1 MTKKKKRYLSLAIA
15 LILFVIIF
23 SILWNIGIK
32 KGIIDT
38 SWLPIFFTVVLFIL
52 IPFILVVVL
61 TVYYIK
67 KYLEKKKILTLYRKT
82 FGLISEDV
90 YEMDEK
96 EILMYQSYLDD
107 DT

>member
-1 MTKKKKRYLSLAIA
+1 MTKKKKRYLSLTIA
-15 LILFVIIF
+15 LVLFIIVF
-23 SILWNIGIK
+23 SILWSIGIK
-32 KGIIDT
+32 SGIIDT
-38 SWLPIFFTVVLFIL
+38 SWLPIFFTVFFLIL
-52 IPFILVVVL
+52 VPFILVSVL

-82 FGLISEDV
+82 FGLLSDDV